1 MRFKDIKYVIFDL
14 DGTITDPKD
23 GITKSAAYALEAF
36 GYGSVEPYSLDWFIG
51 PPLHKSFMEYTGCT
65 EDEGMRLVE
74 KYRERYRTIGVHE
87 NILYPGIK
95 ALLEY
100 LRSAGKILAVASSKP
115 TVFVNQILDDF
126 GLKEYFTVIEG
137 SDLAG
142 KHVEKEDVLSSA
154 LSKLGNDAVMVGDRK
169 FDIDAAHALGIQAI
183 GVSYGYARAGE
194 LEEAGADCI
203 ASTPDDV
210 RSAIETLEMRRSEN
224 FS

>member
-1 MRFKDIKYVIFDL
+1 MDFKDVKYVIFDL

-51 PPLHKSFMEYTGCT
+51 PPLHKSFMEYTGCS

-87 NILYPGIK
+87 NILYPEIK
-95 ALLEY
+95 ALLED
-100 LRSAGKILAVASSKP
+100 LKSAGKILAVASSKP
-115 TVFVNQILDDF
+115 TVFVRQILSDF
-126 GLKEYFTVIEG
+126 ELTEYFTVVEG

-154 LSKLGNDAVMVGDRK
+154 LSKLGENAVMIGDRK
-169 FDIDAAHALGIQAI
+169 FDITAAHALGIKAI
-183 GVSYGYARAGE
+183 GVSYGYAREGE
-194 LEEAGADCI
+194 LEAAGADMI
-203 ASTPDDV
+203 ADFPEEIRKALVSPDLT
-210 RSAIETLEMRRSEN
+210 E
-224 FS
+224 